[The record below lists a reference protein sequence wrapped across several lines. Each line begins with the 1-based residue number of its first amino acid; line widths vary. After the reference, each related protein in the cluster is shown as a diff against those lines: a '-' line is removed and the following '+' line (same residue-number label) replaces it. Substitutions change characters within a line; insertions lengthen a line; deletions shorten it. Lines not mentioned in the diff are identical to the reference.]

1 MVSSN
6 AALRAGEQL
15 ALVPTVRPALPY
27 PSVPRGWQRPAHE
40 AIQSRTD
47 AKWDLLL
54 VCVAGYILTAVGR
67 IHQLFPALEIVRPAV
82 LCGLLAIILFIL
94 DGRSTRTLRY
104 LAATPTRSVLALFAW
119 AALSVP
125 GALVTSNSFDVVFNN
140 LMKTVVMYLVIV
152 GSVRGLRDVERLTVV
167 YLASAVLYA
176 AVVVVRF
183 DLGSGDAWRLGR
195 LYYYD
200 ANDFA
205 TYAVSAMPLGVYALH
220 TTRRMSLRWAT
231 ALAVTVLA
239 LAFVHTGSRGGFIAL
254 VGVAAF
260 TLARYTAIPIRWR
273 VSATV
278 LIFAVVLTTASGQY
292 WQQMGTIMS
301 DADYNRTEET
311 GRLQIWN
318 RGVGYM
324 LQNPVFGVGPGNFQ
338 SAEGSLSQQ
347 AVRQQFGIGV
357 RWNAAHNTLIQI
369 GAETGVAGLL
379 LFVVVIAAAFRALRR
394 AARTATGPREYWR
407 LKNLTQALTA
417 ALIGFL
423 IGAFFLSLA
432 YSEMLFTLVALA
444 AGLQKAAT
452 IERQRFASV

>member
-1 MVSSN
+1 VLTRD
-6 AALRAGEQL
+6 AALRDYQAL
-15 ALVPTVRPALPY
+15 AY
-27 PSVPRGWQRPAHE
+27 PSVRSGWHRPAYPAVE
-40 AIQSRTD
+40 ARTD

-67 IHQLFPALEIVRPAV
+67 IHQLFPVLEVFRPAV
-82 LCGLLAIILFIL
+82 LCGLLAIVLFML
-94 DGRSTRTLRY
+94 DTGRARTVRY
-104 LAATPTRSVLALFAW
+104 LGASPTKLVLALFAW

-125 GALVTSNSFDVVFNN
+125 GALVASNSFDVVFNN
-140 LMKTVVMYLVIV
+140 LMKTIVMYLVII
-152 GSVRGLRDVERLTVV
+152 GSVRGLRDVERLTLV
-167 YLASAVLYA
+167 YLASAALYA
-176 AVVVVRF
+176 TVVLVRF

-220 TTRRMSLRWAT
+220 TLRRTAMRWGT
-231 ALAVTVLA
+231 ALALTVLA

-260 TLARYTAIPIRWR
+260 TVARYTAIPLRWR
-273 VSATV
+273 ISATV
-278 LIFAVVLTTASGQY
+278 MVFAVVLTTASGQY
-292 WQQMGTIMS
+292 WQQMGTILS

-311 GRLQIWN
+311 GRLQIWA

-324 LQNPVFGVGPGNFQ
+324 LQHPVFGVGPGNFQ

-369 GAETGVAGLL
+369 GAETGVPGLL
-379 LFVVVIAAAFRALRR
+379 LFLAAIASAFRALRR
-394 AARTATGPREYWR
+394 AAAPASVAPRDYWR

-417 ALIGFL
+417 AMIGFL

-444 AGLQKAAT
+444 ACLQKAAT
-452 IERQRFASV
+452 IERKRLASG